1 MPRALLARLV
11 PLARKVPLARLVRLA
26 PLVRKVPPAR
36 LARQVLKA
44 LLALSA
50 PRVRLARMETRF

>member
-50 PRVRLARMETRF
+50 PRVRLA